1 MIIIYTQDE
10 TYIRNDAD
18 SAKKDLYSVYG
29 DKLGL
34 EAYVAVKDA
43 RNGTTYRKN
52 GGPLIRVVTE
62 EEAVKI
68 REKEAAIGMMKDTI
82 KNGR

>member
-1 MIIIYTQDE
+1 M
-10 TYIRNDAD
+10 
-18 SAKKDLYSVYG
+18 
-29 DKLGL
+29 